1 MVSPWAK
8 GFAGN
13 GGAHSAIFPEPD
25 PIKVLRAIWWEGVEA
40 SSYTG
45 SKEERSPEKAKDLYC
60 SLNKKKIE

>member
-8 GFAGN
+8 GSAGN

-45 SKEERSPEKAKDLYC
+45 SKGERVTGESERLVLLIEQEED
-60 SLNKKKIE
+60 